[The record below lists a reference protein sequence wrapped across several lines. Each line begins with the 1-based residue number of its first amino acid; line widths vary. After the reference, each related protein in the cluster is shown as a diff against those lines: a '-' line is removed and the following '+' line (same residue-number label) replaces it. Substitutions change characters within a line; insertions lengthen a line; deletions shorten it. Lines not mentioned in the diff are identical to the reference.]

1 MNRLALRRCFCG
13 SSVRIMFL
21 RCARGFR
28 SPLLS
33 CIVPLFRETSLA
45 WFCRLLLGERLLVP
59 MLPLPKCSTSVR
71 SPHLLPLSFLG
82 LRTYQWQEMDW
93 ETIRPCEF
101 TTGNTGFFRVEH
113 RSWRNVFLS
122 QLFID
127 SNCSGFVSFC
137 LQLRRMRRGK
147 MRAGN
152 TLPILL
158 EKRIMAWYYTFFF

>member
-1 MNRLALRRCFCG
+1 VGVQCAFC
-13 SSVRIMFL
+13 SSGVRV
-21 RCARGFR
+21 GFR
-28 SPLLS
+28 PPLLS
-33 CIVPLFRETSLA
+33 CIVPLFRETLLA

-59 MLPLPKCSTSVR
+59 MLPTCIASVR
-71 SPHLLPLSFLG
+71 SHLPPLSFLS
-82 LRTYQWQEMDW
+82 LHTYQWQEMDW

-113 RSWRNVFLS
+113 RSWRNVCLS